1 MSSSYDRFLS
11 YTLFQ
16 MYSFNIDW
24 IQETKNMLDF
34 HDNADADSSTLRAD
48 TKVSGITTCQPRPA

>member
-48 TKVSGITTCQPRPA
+48 TKVSGNKSCAYSPA